1 MHLLPKFSSRA
12 QKLCPPRC
20 DYSAQTK
27 TETASL
33 RSCGKE
39 YQSTCFALCFFFRA
53 ISISYVSART
63 QLQHTPQMSADLNDY
78 DQEVNTRQILQAVF
92 SEEATRSDNLSAP
105 AQTILLFQ
113 AQADTVQAEPEIKE
127 L

>member
-53 ISISYVSART
+53 ISISYVSARIPHR
-63 QLQHTPQMSADLNDY
+63 HTPQTSADLNEN
-78 DQEVNTRQILQAVF
+78 DQAKNIRQIPQAVS
-92 SEEATRSDNLSAP
+92 SEEATRFDNLFAP
-105 AQTILLFQ
+105 AQTVLLFP
-113 AQADTVQAEPEIKE
+113 APADT
-127 L
+127 